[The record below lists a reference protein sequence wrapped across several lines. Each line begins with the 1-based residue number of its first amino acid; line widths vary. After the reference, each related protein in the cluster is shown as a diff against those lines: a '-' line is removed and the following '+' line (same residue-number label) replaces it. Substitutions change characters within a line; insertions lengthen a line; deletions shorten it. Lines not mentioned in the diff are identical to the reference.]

1 MKYMSDIIIHFY
13 TGGVLLQTNQK
24 PEEENEPEEN
34 SFINLIVCIICHK
47 YD

>member
-24 PEEENEPEEN
+24 PEEENEPELFHQ
-34 SFINLIVCIICHK
+34 SYCLH
-47 YD
+47 YLP